1 MANEPARNEDVR
13 SVWQN
18 QKGEG
23 IPMSVDAIRLKAG
36 KYRSKIVWRN
46 TREYLA
52 VVFVVVFFGLQFVH
66 TTDVLARVATGMI
79 IAASLYIA
87 WHLHTKGSGRRLPE
101 NLGLT
106 SSIEFHREELVRQRD
121 LVRSVPR
128 WYLGPMI
135 PGMTLLMISIGRT
148 NPGHVKHFGWVFG
161 SFSALVVLVFAG
173 VWRLNVRAARKIQKR
188 IDELDQLRGDA
199 EGSGETQREL

>member
-13 SVWQN
+13 NVWQN

-23 IPMSVDAIRLKAG
+23 IQMSVDAIRLKAG
-36 KYRSKIVWRN
+36 KYRSKIAWRN
-46 TREYLA
+46 AREYIALL
-52 VVFVVVFFGLQFVH
+52 FVVGFFGLQLKS
-66 TTDVLARVATGMI
+66 TTDVLMRVGSGLI
-79 IAASLYIA
+79 IVGSIYIA
-87 WHLHTKGSGRRLPE
+87 WHLHAKGSGRRLPE
-101 NLGLT
+101 DLGLT

-135 PGMTLLMISIGRT
+135 PGMVVLMVAIGLT

-161 SFSALVVLVFAG
+161 SFSAFVVLVFAG
-173 VWRLNVRAARKIQKR
+173 VWRLNVRGARRIQKR
-188 IDELDQLRGDA
+188 IDELDQ
-199 EGSGETQREL
+199 TNQPM